1 MLKKTIS
8 SGSVLLTTIALFACP
23 TGRALAQEFPWVTF
37 TDAPVSESVCD
48 VINTLNSE
56 LVLLADSEQ
65 LVIVTGPD
73 VILEDTFVDAN
84 NNVYVESQ
92 PAGFI
97 EFAEDD
103 DGFRSL
109 WWVTLTGRVVTLDGF
124 SGLPQESE
132 FFPDELGDA
141 GCDACNFWDDP
152 SVCAG
157 VPGPNDPIGDG
168 GLGEAIFQILCGGNM
183 AATLS
188 LSLLGLTGL
197 RLRRRR

>member
-1 MLKKTIS
+1 MWNRFS
-8 SGSVLLTTIALFACP
+8 FSGFTLLALFAGL
-23 TGRALAQEFPWVTF
+23 TGFAERAVAQEFPWVTF

-56 LVLLADSEQ
+56 LVLLADTEQ

-73 VILEDTFVDAN
+73 VILDDTFVDAD
-84 NNVYVESQ
+84 NNVFVENQ

-124 SGLPQESE
+124 SGLPEESD

-157 VPGPNDPIGDG
+157 VPGPNDPIGG
-168 GLGEAIFQILCGGNM
+168 GLGELIFEVLCGGNA
-183 AATLS
+183 AATLT
-188 LSLLGLTGL
+188 LTLLGLTGM
-197 RLRRRR
+197 RLRRRC